1 MICMKKIKI
10 DYLSQEA
17 YVILSDGNI
26 DILVFSHPFEGE
38 IELPLMGFA
47 CYDINKSDK
56 KKYYVEKLLDS
67 YFGYKINGKLI
78 DKEKGI
84 VKLGEFTIELDD
96 KESIPQDIKN
106 GDFIQFKV
114 VRIDM

>member
-17 YVILSDGNI
+17 YVILSDGDI

-56 KKYYVEKLLDS
+56 RTYYVEKLLDS

-78 DKEKGI
+78 DKENGM
-84 VKLGEFTIELDD
+84 VKLGEFTIELDE
-96 KESIPQDIKN
+96 KELIPQDVTN
-106 GDFIQFKV
+106 NDFIQFKV
-114 VRIDM
+114 TRIDM